1 MEKLNNYQ
9 TIDSM
14 EKRTKIIFIV
24 SGVLLV
30 TVALG
35 TLIYWVVNKDE
46 TEDQQDKDINPDAAK
61 QPKVET
67 TQNENWSGGSSE
79 GGGAGT
85 TWDDVPDLIEP
96 IYDVEKQLSNPMRQL
111 KGHTLYPKSLSEEGA
126 GYANIRSSA
135 EVNNNTSWWTDGISN
150 LITSINS
157 GVPIGK
163 VTTEVSGLYNGFSYR
178 WFKVKLT
185 EPTGGW
191 FSNYTEGFV
200 RADTVTF
207 KPYE

>member
-1 MEKLNNYQ
+1 
-9 TIDSM
+9 M

-24 SGVLLV
+24 SGIVLV
-30 TVALG
+30 TGALG
-35 TLIYWVVNKDE
+35 ILIYWAVNKDE
-46 TEDQQDKDINPDAAK
+46 TEEQEDKDINLDAVK

-67 TQNENWSGGSSE
+67 TQNENWGGGTSDGSGSGSS
-79 GGGAGT
+79 
-85 TWDDVPDLIEP
+85 WDDDPDLIKP
-96 IYDVEKQLSNPMRQL
+96 TYDVEKQLSNPMRQL
-111 KGHTLYPKSLSEEGA
+111 KGRTLYPKSLSENGA

-150 LITSINS
+150 LITTINS

-163 VTTEVSGLYNGFSYR
+163 VITEVSGLYNGFSYR
-178 WFKVKLT
+178 WFKVKLNK
-185 EPTGGW
+185 PTGGW